1 MFPLQRIPVDLPC
14 PFPPHAAFLLSCKTA
29 GLMRALQR
37 WVDGPCGEAAVV
49 SPAAVPGG
57 EALVESTVLLTRGL
71 QRVLLRWGLVTEAE
85 A

>member
-1 MFPLQRIPVDLPC
+1 
-14 PFPPHAAFLLSCKTA
+14 
-29 GLMRALQR
+29 MRALQR
-37 WVDGPCGEAAVV
+37 WVDGRCGQAAVV

-71 QRVLLRWGLVTEAE
+71 RRVLLRWGLVTEAE